1 MLAQRQLDLTVCMEE
16 VHKPHNLA
24 AIVRTADA
32 IGIHR
37 VHAVWPKSWIHKR
50 KGTAR
55 GSQNWVDVKLHPDI
69 GSAVAE
75 LKAAGMQILATHL
88 SESSVDFRAIDY
100 TKPTAILVGQEK
112 HGIGEEALALADHHI
127 VIPMVGMVQS
137 LNVSV
142 AAAAIGWQLGVSTA
156 HIAAAL
162 EKFHGVGR
170 RFNLKGELDFGRG
183 KALLVDDYG
192 HHPKELEAVFAAAR
206 GGWPERRLVVAFQ
219 PHRYTRTRD
228 LFDDFAAVLSSAD
241 AVVLTEVYPAG
252 EAHIAGADAKSLARA
267 IRARGR
273 IDPVLAGS
281 ARDLPTVLADVLA
294 DGDLLL
300 LMGAGDIGHMSLH
313 IAAHGFAAKDPA

>member
-1 MLAQRQLDLTVCMEE
+1 MTPERFKRISDMLAQRQLDLTVCMEE

-37 VHAVWPKSWIHKR
+37 VHAVWPKTWIHKR

-75 LKAAGMQILATHL
+75 LKASGMQILATHL

-142 AAAAIGWQLGVSTA
+142 AA
-156 HIAAAL
+156 
-162 EKFHGVGR
+162 
-170 RFNLKGELDFGRG
+170 
-183 KALLVDDYG
+183 
-192 HHPKELEAVFAAAR
+192 
-206 GGWPERRLVVAFQ
+206 
-219 PHRYTRTRD
+219 
-228 LFDDFAAVLSSAD
+228 
-241 AVVLTEVYPAG
+241 
-252 EAHIAGADAKSLARA
+252 
-267 IRARGR
+267 
-273 IDPVLAGS
+273 
-281 ARDLPTVLADVLA
+281 
-294 DGDLLL
+294 
-300 LMGAGDIGHMSLH
+300 
-313 IAAHGFAAKDPA
+313 